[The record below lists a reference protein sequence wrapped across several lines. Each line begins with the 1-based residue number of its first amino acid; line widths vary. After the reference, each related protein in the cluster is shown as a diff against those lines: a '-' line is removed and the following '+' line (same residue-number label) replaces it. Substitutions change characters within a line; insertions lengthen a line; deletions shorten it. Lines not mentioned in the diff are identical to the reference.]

1 MVLQIVDS
9 PIHLA
14 QRQTAMVTPP
24 TDAPTQPEIICEE
37 EGDVDMNE
45 SDDEDEGKEL
55 LEDELRRLQ
64 KVDSVATIAS
74 MRRKP
79 EELSRFKIPLC
90 RLIPMPMVR
99 PTLSSDILKLEQEFA
114 HGYNDGRAAFY
125 VSTTNEAGESQ
136 EFTSDEMNGWDDWWK
151 VANAEFLAFLE
162 SKPELQYMK
171 NLKFFICDGNHRRIA
186 WMNHITRKYTH
197 DRSWHI
203 SVDSIVLETKGKI
216 ELVMQI
222 MHDINK

>member
-1 MVLQIVDS
+1 MVLQIEDS
-9 PIHLA
+9 LVYLA
-14 QRQTAMVTPP
+14 QQENATVTPP
-24 TDAPTQPEIICEE
+24 TDASTQPKIVGEE
-37 EGDVDMNE
+37 EGDIEMNE
-45 SDDEDEGKEL
+45 FDDEDKDKEF

-74 MRRKP
+74 LRRKP

-90 RLIPMPMVR
+90 ELVAMPMVR
-99 PTLSSDILKLEQEFA
+99 PTLSSHILKLEQEFA
-114 HGYNDGRAAFY
+114 HGYNDGRATFY
-125 VSTTNEAGESQ
+125 VSTTNEVGERQ

-151 VANAEFLAFLE
+151 VANADFEAFVE
-162 SKPELQYMK
+162 SKAELRYMK

-186 WMNHITRKYTH
+186 WMNHITRKYPH
-197 DRSWHI
+197 DPNWHI
-203 SVDSIVLETKGKI
+203 TVDCIVLETKGKI